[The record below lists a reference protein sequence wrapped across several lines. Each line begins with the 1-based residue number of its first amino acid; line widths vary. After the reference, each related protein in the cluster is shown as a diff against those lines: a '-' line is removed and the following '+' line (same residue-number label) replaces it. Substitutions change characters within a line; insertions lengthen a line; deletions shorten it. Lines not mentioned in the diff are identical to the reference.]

1 MKTTAQSLLA
11 SALVLLLV
19 MPAAAGTHLL
29 FNGQPGIPTAQRQSR
44 SLRLLRISISS
55 DQSVTIATESTISDA
70 VSYLSG
76 DRYVVVIP
84 QSVVAGLNS
93 DLTSRYF
100 SNVQM
105 DQRGED
111 VAISFLLKSGS
122 SGRLEPKSNG
132 LSVIFVSTDRLTSQ
146 SNGAVRG
153 EPASFS
159 TVAPPSAE
167 AVNET
172 RSTAA
177 PTSSTPATETATTPN
192 PVTAAP
198 PAPQV
203 GPGLSGLL
211 NSLFPGASNK
221 VTADTTNVDL
231 AVPESPAF
239 TVLGFTP
246 NTVIRPASPKAF
258 ATSLLNGLDQ
268 NGNFQSGLAF
278 DFTPFMLVNGE
289 NITIKD
295 YNEQYLTRLLSRTQF
310 SFAATKGSSADDTAT
325 RVAAGLN
332 VTLWDKG
339 DPRVYHPE
347 RGDDDVLQCFA
358 NSLQLPPVIAPGTPP
373 ADIAKINEGNKATND
388 KLADACRDRARK
400 ANWNRSSWVIAYA
413 PSWIS
418 KTGDTGDTTGYKWNG
433 GAAWTSVA
441 YGFEGVSGLE
451 RIAQLIFHARYRSRE
466 RAPDPDNPGKFLTQN
481 STFFGARFRAGSP
494 KFGLNF
500 EDTFIRTHVLGGL
513 TDNVN
518 RFSIGAEARITDNL
532 YFVITSGGNVG
543 AENGQKKGFVI
554 TSFKYGFNPKSQF
567 NPQP

>member
-1 MKTTAQSLLA
+1 MRTTTQRLPSC
-11 SALVLLLV
+11 ALVLLLLGIS
-19 MPAAAGTHLL
+19 ATARTHVL
-29 FNGQPGIPTAQRQSR
+29 FASQTDVPKEQRQSR
-44 SLRLLRISISS
+44 ALRLLRLSISS
-55 DQSVTIATESTISDA
+55 EQSVTITTESTISDA
-70 VSYLSG
+70 VSYVSG
-76 DRYVVVIP
+76 DRYIVVIP
-84 QSVVAGLNS
+84 QSVVGAVNT
-93 DLTSRYF
+93 DLTGRYF
-100 SNVQM
+100 TNLQI

-111 VAISFLLKSGS
+111 VAISFLLKSGAR
-122 SGRLEPKSNG
+122 GRLEPKSNG
-132 LSVIFVSTDRLTSQ
+132 LSVVFASTDQLTSQ
-146 SNGAVRG
+146 NNGSVRG

-159 TVAPPSAE
+159 TVE
-167 AVNET
+167 
-172 RSTAA
+172 
-177 PTSSTPATETATTPN
+177 PTSSTSVNESRSTPAAVTSNTPAEVTAPN
-192 PVTAAP
+192 PAAVVA
-198 PAPQV
+198 PAPQ
-203 GPGLSGLL
+203 GGGGLSALL
-211 NSLFPGASNK
+211 NNLFPGASNK

-231 AVPESPAF
+231 TVPESPAF

-258 ATSLLNGLDQ
+258 ATSLLSGLDQ

-278 DFTPFMLVNGE
+278 DFTPFMLFNGE

-310 SFAATKGSSADDTAT
+310 SFATTKGASADDTAT
-325 RVAAGLN
+325 RLAAGLN

-339 DPRVYHPE
+339 DPRVYHPN

-358 NSLQLPPVIAPGTPP
+358 NSLQLPPVIAPGTSA
-373 ADIAKINEGNKATND
+373 ADIAKINAGNKATND
-388 KLADACRDRARK
+388 QLADACRDRARK

-418 KTGDTGDTTGYKWNG
+418 KTGDTTGYKWNG

-441 YGFEGVSGLE
+441 YGFEGISTLE

-466 RAPDPDNPGKFLTQN
+466 REPDPANAGKFLTQN

-500 EDTFIRTHVLGGL
+500 EDTFIRTHVLGGK

-518 RFSIGAEARITDNL
+518 RFSVGAEARITDNL
-532 YFVITSGGNVG
+532 YFVITSGGNLG
-543 AENGQKKGFVI
+543 ADNGQKKGFVL
-554 TSFKYGFNPKSQF
+554 TSFKYGFNPKSKF

>member
-1 MKTTAQSLLA
+1 MRTTTQRLQACALVVLLA
-11 SALVLLLV
+11 L
-19 MPAAAGTHLL
+19 PAVARTHR
-29 FNGQPGIPTAQRQSR
+29 FDGQPEVPTEQRQSR

-55 DQSVTIATESTISDA
+55 EQSVTITTETTINDA
-70 VSYLSG
+70 VSYISG
-76 DRYVVVIP
+76 ERYVLVIP
-84 QSVVAGLNS
+84 QAVVAGVNS
-93 DLTSRYF
+93 DLTSRF
-100 SNVQM
+100 FTNLQI
-105 DQRGED
+105 DQHGED

-122 SGRLEPKSNG
+122 SGHLEPKSNG
-132 LSVIFVSTDRLTSQ
+132 LSVVFASSDRLTSQ
-146 SNGAVRG
+146 NNGSVRG

-159 TVAPPSAE
+159 TVE
-167 AVNET
+167 
-172 RSTAA
+172 
-177 PTSSTPATETATTPN
+177 PTSSAAENEIRATLPAPRVDTTAVVSAALPN
-192 PVTAAP
+192 PTAAVL
-198 PAPQV
+198 PAPQP
-203 GPGLSGLL
+203 GGLSGLL
-211 NSLFPGASNK
+211 NQLFPGASNK

-278 DFTPFMLVNGE
+278 DFTPFMLLNGE

-310 SFAATKGSSADDTAT
+310 SFATTKGGSEDDTAT
-325 RVAAGLN
+325 RLAAGLN

-373 ADIAKINEGNKATND
+373 ADIAKINAGNKATND
-388 KLADACRDRARK
+388 QLADACRDRARK

-418 KTGDTGDTTGYKWNG
+418 KTGDTKGYKWNG

-441 YGFEGVSGLE
+441 YGFEGISALE

-466 RAPDPDNPGKFLTQN
+466 RAPDPANAGKFLTQN
-481 STFFGARFRAGSP
+481 STFFGARFRTGSP

-500 EDTFIRTHVLGGL
+500 EDTFIRTHVLGGN

-518 RFSIGAEARITDNL
+518 RFSVGAEARITDNL
-532 YFVITSGGNVG
+532 YFVITSGGNIG
-543 AENGQKKGFVI
+543 ADNGQKKGFVL

>member
-1 MKTTAQSLLA
+1 MRTSTQRLQA
-11 SALVLLLV
+11 SALVLLLA
-19 MPAAAGTHLL
+19 MPVVARTAR
-29 FNGQPGIPTAQRQSR
+29 FDGQPEISTAQRQSR
-44 SLRLLRISISS
+44 SLRLLHISISS
-55 DQSVTIATESTISDA
+55 EQSVTIMTEATITDA
-70 VSYLSG
+70 VAYTSG
-76 DRYVVVIP
+76 ERYVVVVP
-84 QSVVAGLNS
+84 QAVVAGVNS
-93 DLTSRYF
+93 DLTSLYF
-100 SNVQM
+100 TNLQI

-111 VAISFLLKSGS
+111 VAVSFLLRSGAI
-122 SGRLEPKSNG
+122 GRLEPKPNG
-132 LSVIFVSTDRLTSQ
+132 LSVIFASTDRLSSQ
-146 SNGAVRG
+146 NTGSVRD

-159 TVAPPSAE
+159 RVAPSSSNV
-167 AVNET
+167 VNET
-172 RSTAA
+172 RSTIA
-177 PTSSTPATETATTPN
+177 PASDTSAPASATTPN
-192 PVTAAP
+192 PAAAP
-198 PAPQV
+198 VPQA
-203 GPGLSGLL
+203 GLSGLL

-231 AVPESPAF
+231 SVPESPAF

-278 DFTPFMLVNGE
+278 DFTPFMLFNGE

-310 SFAATKGSSADDTAT
+310 SFATTKGASAADTAT
-325 RVAAGLN
+325 RLAAGLN

-358 NSLQLPPVIAPGTPP
+358 DSLQLPPVIAPGTSP
-373 ADIAKINEGNKATND
+373 ADIAKINAGNKATND
-388 KLADACRDRARK
+388 QLANACRDRARR

-418 KTGDTGDTTGYKWNG
+418 KTGDTTGYKWNG

-441 YGFEGVSGLE
+441 YGFEGISALE

-466 RAPDPDNPGKFLTQN
+466 RAPDPANAGKFLTQN

-500 EDTFIRTHVLGGL
+500 EDTFIRTHVLRGR
-513 TDNVN
+513 TDDVN

-532 YFVITSGGNVG
+532 YFVITSGGNIG
-543 AENGQKKGFVI
+543 AENNQKKGFVI